1 MHNVQFISV
10 GGSAESATAGEGR
23 GDRRGGGWRVGGGGR
38 ESERE
43 KERERERDAH
53 SVTDAAWRREKRA
66 TFESRGVWRIK
77 IFSLVSRGQTIKQSR
92 VLARGCTTHARRNNY
107 PWVDNTAAYQ

>member
-43 KERERERDAH
+43 KEREREM
-53 SVTDAAWRREKRA
+53 
-66 TFESRGVWRIK
+66 RI
-77 IFSLVSRGQTIKQSR
+77 L
-92 VLARGCTTHARRNNY
+92 
-107 PWVDNTAAYQ
+107 